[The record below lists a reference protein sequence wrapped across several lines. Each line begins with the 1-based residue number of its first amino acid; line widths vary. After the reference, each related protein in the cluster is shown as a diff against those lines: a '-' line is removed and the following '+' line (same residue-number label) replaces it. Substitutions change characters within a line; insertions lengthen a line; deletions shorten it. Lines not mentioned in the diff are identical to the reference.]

1 MLQLHHVIQAETTGE
16 KNKGSADTKESTV
29 LPEWDIL
36 YLLQIEFMLL
46 NRFVR
51 HLLVGTL
58 FSPGLYM
65 LRNHL
70 QNE

>member
-1 MLQLHHVIQAETTGE
+1 M
-16 KNKGSADTKESTV
+16 KESTV

-58 FSPGLYM
+58 FSPGLFM
-65 LRNHL
+65 LRNYP